1 MQTHKK
7 LLALTVSLVL
17 LGQNMAFA
25 LPPQTDTQ
33 DVDLA
38 QYQQQ
43 ARQAVEKAPWI
54 KQNSKWLFGLGGV
67 ALGSAVTALVQQ
79 ARRHA
84 LQKAQAQEI
93 ADFLG
98 QEGARYMGDAK
109 YMGFSRAA
117 SQRFWVNPFQKPTI
131 SAKQLALEKTGEDIL
146 KYMGLFDRSV
156 PYADRMVLR
165 TRLAQEPWLTAMPQ
179 NQRRIFLSMIDDL
192 SLSAQIPG
200 REVVSAQAFN
210 IAKINLK
217 ESPALLRRMN
227 VLLNKLAK
235 PGNIALVALFLA
247 LGASAHDAKAQNV
260 ADRINRNFDLFL
272 NATPQELQEMQQ
284 SQEIVHVCVQGT
296 QLLQTLSQMD
306 PAQAQMMQALQRSD
320 STAPAPKD
328 LLQTLAR

>member
-1 MQTHKK
+1 MQTPKK
-7 LLALTVSLVL
+7 LLALTISLVL
-17 LGQNMAFA
+17 LGQNLAFA
-25 LPPQTDTQ
+25 LPPQTNTQ
-33 DVDLA
+33 NADLA

-54 KQNSKWLFGLGGV
+54 KQNSQWLFALGGV
-67 ALGSAVTALVQQ
+67 ALGSAVTALIQQ

-98 QEGARYMGDAK
+98 LEGARYMGDAK

-117 SQRFWVNPFQKPTI
+117 SQRFWVNPFPKHA
-131 SAKQLALEKTGEDIL
+131 SAAKQLAMEKTGEDIL

-156 PYADRMVLR
+156 PYADRMVLK

-200 REVVSAQAFN
+200 REVVSAHFA
-210 IAKINLK
+210 ALAEINLK

-227 VLLNKLAK
+227 VLISKLAK
-235 PGNIALVALFLA
+235 PGNIALAALIVAL
-247 LGASAHDAKAQNV
+247 GTSAHDAKAQNV

-284 SQEIVHVCVQGT
+284 SQEVVQVCVQGT
-296 QLLQTLSQMD
+296 HLLQTLSQMD
-306 PAQAQMMQALQRSD
+306 PAQAQLMQALQRSD
-320 STAPAPKD
+320 NTAPAPKD